1 MHPMTTRPL
10 PRLNTLLGDYPN
22 TRAFRQG
29 RLKPEHSVL
38 DFADATPPHSA
49 FKRAVRDM
57 EFDICELAI
66 VTFLMAKAHGKPLA
80 LMPAVIFGRLPHKF
94 LMYNPERGQLSPRDL
109 EGKRVAIRSSSVTTV
124 TWLRGIL
131 QRDYGVDLAKVR
143 WVAFEDAHVA
153 EYRDPPN
160 VERAPAGKTITD
172 LLVSGDVD
180 AGVVAEGAGSD
191 ARLRTLIPDAD
202 AAAAEWHRRTG
213 VLPINH
219 MVAVKS
225 SVSHSHPEA
234 VREFYR
240 LLVES
245 KRAAGLPVAGELDT
259 SPMGLEAN
267 RRNLEVAIDYVYT
280 QGLIPR
286 RYPVDELFDDVTR
299 TLGK

>member
-1 MHPMTTRPL
+1 MTAQPL
-10 PRLNTLLGDYPN
+10 PRLSTLLGDYPN

-29 RLKPEHSVL
+29 RLRTEHSVL

-49 FKRAVRDM
+49 FKRAVRDL

-66 VTFLMAKAHGKPLA
+66 VTFLMAKAHGKPLV

-94 LMYNPERGQLSPRDL
+94 LMYNPERGKLFPQDL

-160 VERAPAGKTITD
+160 VERVPAGKTITD
-172 LLVSGDVD
+172 LLVSGEVD

-191 ARLRTLIPDAD
+191 PRLKTLIPNAD
-202 AAAAEWHRRTG
+202 AAAAEWHKRTG

-225 SVSHSHPEA
+225 SVSQAHPEA

-245 KRAAGLPVAGELDT
+245 KKSAGLPVQGELDT

-267 RRNLEVAIDYVYT
+267 RRNLELAIEFVHT

-286 RYPVDELFDDVTR
+286 QYAVDELFDDITS
-299 TLGK
+299 TLGQ

>member
-1 MHPMTTRPL
+1 MPPQPL
-10 PRLNTLLGDYPN
+10 PRLSTLLGDYPN

-29 RLKPEHSVL
+29 RLKPAHAMF

-49 FKRAVRDM
+49 FKRAVRGL

-66 VTFLMAKAHGKPLA
+66 VTFLMARAHGKPLV
-80 LMPAVIFGRLPHKF
+80 LLPAVIFGRLPHKF
-94 LMYNPERGQLSPRDL
+94 LMYNPERGPLSPRDL

-131 QRDYGVDLAKVR
+131 QREYGVDLAKVH

-160 VERAPAGKTITD
+160 VERAPAGRTITD
-172 LLVSGDVD
+172 LLVAGDVD

-191 ARLRTLIPDAD
+191 PRLRTLIPDAD
-202 AAAAEWHRRTG
+202 AAAAAWHKREG
-213 VLPINH
+213 ILPINH
-219 MVAVKS
+219 MVAVKA
-225 SVSHSHPEA
+225 SVSQAHPQA

-240 LLVES
+240 LLAES
-245 KRAAGLPVAGELDT
+245 KQAAGLPVAGELDT

-280 QGLIPR
+280 QDLIPR
-286 RYPVDELFDDVTR
+286 RFSVDELFDDVTR
-299 TLGK
+299 TLGQ